1 MKFLKDIFINLVAQS
16 LLLVIQQLLLFPHY
30 EEFLGTKDFGTFL
43 TIFGIINTISVGLG
57 TSFTNLYQ
65 RNYNLALDNNSYD
78 SEYKKYFYKLIKYFL
93 VCLIPIFL
101 LFRSI
106 YDDFLV
112 IILAIILTLIITL
125 RIFLIVKYRVQKR
138 FNIILIFNII
148 LSFSYSLLVLFDNI
162 DIKNVLFYIIIA
174 EIISF
179 FILLFMSKIL
189 LINYEKYTF
198 FDKKM
203 LNVLLISGFAG
214 ATMTYS
220 DRLLITYLLSGS
232 AVSIFYIA
240 TLPSK
245 MLLVPFNMLSSVILS
260 YLADTDV
267 INKKLKKTI
276 SYTMPIL
283 CIFIFLISYFVGIII
298 IKLIYPSYIT
308 DIKSIYLIVNISF
321 SLTIFDF
328 VIRSFLVKYFSLK
341 IKAIIDVMAL
351 CLFIAL
357 SLLFFTLYRNLFSI
371 AFAQLVT
378 LLLKVTIEYIIFI
391 RLKEDEKN

>member
-16 LLLVIQQLLLFPHY
+16 LLLMIQQLLLFPHY
-30 EEFLGTKDFGTFL
+30 EAFLGTKDFGIFL
-43 TIFGIINTISVGLG
+43 TIFGIVNTISIGLG

-65 RNYNLALDNNSYD
+65 RNYNLALANNSYD
-78 SEYKKYFYKLIKYFL
+78 SEYKKYFYKLIRYFI

-101 LFRSI
+101 LFSTI
-106 YDDFLV
+106 YDDILV
-112 IILAIILTLIITL
+112 IILSIILTLIITL

-148 LSFSYSLLVLFDNI
+148 LSFSYSLLVFFDNL
-162 DIKNVLFYIIIA
+162 DIKRVLLYIIIA

-179 FILLFMSKIL
+179 FILLFMTKIL
-189 LINYEKYTF
+189 IINYEKYTF

-267 INKKLKKTI
+267 INKKLKKTM

-283 CIFIFLISYFVGIII
+283 CIFIFLISYFVGILI
-298 IKLIYPSYIT
+298 IKLIYPSYLT

-351 CLFIAL
+351 CLFIIL
-357 SLLFFTLYRNLFSI
+357 SLFFFTIYKNLFSI
-371 AFAQLVT
+371 AFAQLIT

-391 RLKEDEKN
+391 RLKEDGKN

>member
-30 EEFLGTKDFGTFL
+30 EEFLGKIDFGTFL
-43 TIFGIINTISVGLG
+43 TIFGIINTISIGLG

-78 SEYKKYFYKLIKYFL
+78 SEYKKYFYKLIKYFF

-162 DIKNVLFYIIIA
+162 DIKSVLFYIIIA

-283 CIFIFLISYFVGIII
+283 CIFIFLISYFVGLII
-298 IKLIYPSYIT
+298 IKLIYPGYIT

-357 SLLFFTLYRNLFSI
+357 SLLFFTLYKNLFSI

>member
-1 MKFLKDIFINLVAQS
+1 M
-16 LLLVIQQLLLFPHY
+16 
-30 EEFLGTKDFGTFL
+30 
-43 TIFGIINTISVGLG
+43 
-57 TSFTNLYQ
+57 
-65 RNYNLALDNNSYD
+65 
-78 SEYKKYFYKLIKYFL
+78 
-93 VCLIPIFL
+93 
-101 LFRSI
+101 
-106 YDDFLV
+106 

-232 AVSIFYIA
+232 AVSIFY
-240 TLPSK
+240 
-245 MLLVPFNMLSSVILS
+245 
-260 YLADTDV
+260 
-267 INKKLKKTI
+267 
-276 SYTMPIL
+276 
-283 CIFIFLISYFVGIII
+283 
-298 IKLIYPSYIT
+298 
-308 DIKSIYLIVNISF
+308 
-321 SLTIFDF
+321 
-328 VIRSFLVKYFSLK
+328 
-341 IKAIIDVMAL
+341 
-351 CLFIAL
+351 
-357 SLLFFTLYRNLFSI
+357 
-371 AFAQLVT
+371 
-378 LLLKVTIEYIIFI
+378 
-391 RLKEDEKN
+391 

>member
-30 EEFLGTKDFGTFL
+30 EEFLGKKDFGTFL
-43 TIFGIINTISVGLG
+43 TIFGIINTISIGLG

-78 SEYKKYFYKLIKYFL
+78 SEYKKYFYKLIKYFF

-283 CIFIFLISYFVGIII
+283 CIFIFLISYFVGLII
-298 IKLIYPSYIT
+298 IKLIYPGYIT

-357 SLLFFTLYRNLFSI
+357 SLLFFTLYKNLFSI

>member
-1 MKFLKDIFINLVAQS
+1 
-16 LLLVIQQLLLFPHY
+16 
-30 EEFLGTKDFGTFL
+30 
-43 TIFGIINTISVGLG
+43 
-57 TSFTNLYQ
+57 
-65 RNYNLALDNNSYD
+65 
-78 SEYKKYFYKLIKYFL
+78 
-93 VCLIPIFL
+93 
-101 LFRSI
+101 
-106 YDDFLV
+106 
-112 IILAIILTLIITL
+112 
-125 RIFLIVKYRVQKR
+125 
-138 FNIILIFNII
+138 ILI
-148 LSFSYSLLVLFDNI
+148 
-162 DIKNVLFYIIIA
+162 
-174 EIISF
+174 
-179 FILLFMSKIL
+179 
-189 LINYEKYTF
+189 INYEKYTF

-267 INKKLKKTI
+267 INKKLKKTM

-283 CIFIFLISYFVGIII
+283 CIFIFLISYFVGILI
-298 IKLIYPSYIT
+298 IKLIYPSYLT

-351 CLFIAL
+351 CLFIIL
-357 SLLFFTLYRNLFSI
+357 SLFFFTIYKNLFSI
-371 AFAQLVT
+371 AFAQLIT

-391 RLKEDEKN
+391 RLKEDGKN